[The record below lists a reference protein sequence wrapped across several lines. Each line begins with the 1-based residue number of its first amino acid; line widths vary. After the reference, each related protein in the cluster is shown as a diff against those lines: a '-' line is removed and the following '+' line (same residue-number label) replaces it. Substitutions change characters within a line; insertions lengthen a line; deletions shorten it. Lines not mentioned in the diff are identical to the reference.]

1 VEGLSVDDKGN
12 MIKLIAAVLV
22 ILAAVGFTFHR
33 SRAAMPGAVANNG
46 QMDEME
52 MPTSDEMHKNM
63 KLAAL
68 AADLST
74 TQIEKLDQLVDEGI
88 KEMEKMRAQFDEN
101 TTGPPPWRGG
111 GGGGPGGGFPGMPG
125 GGRGGMGGI
134 GRVVMEGAQM
144 MTPDQQQKFRQ
155 AMQSQGG
162 RAKREAKTKAA
173 LGEADFER
181 YQEKRRERFAGFG
194 GRGGGRGGRGGN
206 SQGQTQ
212 PSGTPPAR

>member
-1 VEGLSVDDKGN
+1 VDDKGN
-12 MIKLIAAVLV
+12 MVKLIGAVLV

-46 QMDEME
+46 QIEEMQ
-52 MPTSDEMHKNM
+52 MPTSDDMHKNM

-74 TQIEKLDQLVDEGI
+74 TQVEKLDKLVDEGI
-88 KEMEKMRAQFDEN
+88 KEMEKMRAQMDEN
-101 TTGPPPWRGG
+101 TTGPPPWA

-125 GGRGGMGGI
+125 GGFRGGMGPMAGI
-134 GRVVMEGAQM
+134 GRVITEGQQM

-173 LGEADFER
+173 LGDADYAR
-181 YQEKRRERFAGFG
+181 YEEKRRERRGGGFG
-194 GRGGGRGGRGGN
+194 GRGGGGGRGGN
-206 SQGQTQ
+206 TQ
-212 PSGTPPAR
+212 PGQAQQSGGTPLAR